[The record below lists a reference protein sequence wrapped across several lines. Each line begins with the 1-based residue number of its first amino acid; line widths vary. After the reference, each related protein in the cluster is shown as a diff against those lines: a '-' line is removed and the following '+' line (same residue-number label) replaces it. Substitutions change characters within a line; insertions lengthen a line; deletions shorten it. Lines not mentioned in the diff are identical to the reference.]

1 MVHPSPSP
9 QPRRRALLAG
19 LGLAALGGG
28 VARADVVPGAPGV
41 SVPGVAGGALGDV
54 APTGALNGVAPGGAL
69 NGMAPGGAPN
79 GVAPAGAVDGV
90 APQILDM
97 RDYAAPPPLQDR
109 QRWIWIQNEA
119 REEVAIAYRTGQD
132 YDIRALARLQHL
144 FRDLRANTAGPIP
157 PLLVDMLSL
166 IQERF
171 DYRRPIRL
179 ISGYRTPATNA
190 SLPFAAPNSLHMRG
204 MAADIVVPG
213 LAQADV
219 CSLALMFSQHLGFM
233 GVGWYGSF
241 THVDIGPKASWVR
254 ML

>member
-1 MVHPSPSP
+1 MVNASST
-9 QPRRRALLAG
+9 PRLTRRTVLGG
-19 LGLAALGGG
+19 LGGAAL
-28 VARADVVPGAPGV
+28 
-41 SVPGVAGGALGDV
+41 AGGA
-54 APTGALNGVAPGGAL
+54 ARAQP
-69 NGMAPGGAPN
+69 
-79 GVAPAGAVDGV
+79 
-90 APQILDM
+90 
-97 RDYAAPPPLQDR
+97 APPAREEWTGPQVLDLRDLPPSPPPER

-119 REEVAIAYRTGQD
+119 REEVALAYRSGQD

-171 DYRRPIRL
+171 SYTRPIRL

-219 CSLALMFSQHLGFM
+219 CSLAMMYSQQLGFM

-241 THVDIGPKASWVR
+241 THVDIGPKASWTR

>member
-1 MVHPSPSP
+1 MVVSSSVARL
-9 QPRRRALLAG
+9 RRRALLAG
-19 LGLAALGGG
+19 LGAAVMAEGT
-28 VARADVVPGAPGV
+28 ARAQG
-41 SVPGVAGGALGDV
+41 
-54 APTGALNGVAPGGAL
+54 T
-69 NGMAPGGAPN
+69 PN
-79 GVAPAGAVDGV
+79 APAEGV

-97 RDYAAPPPLQDR
+97 RSFVPQPAPAPDR
-109 QRWIWIQNEA
+109 QRWIWVQNEA
-119 REEVAIAYRTGQD
+119 REEVAVAYRTGQD

-171 DYRRPIRL
+171 SYTRPLRL

-204 MAADIVVPG
+204 MAADIIMPGVPNADICT
-213 LAQADV
+213 LA
-219 CSLALMFSQHLGFM
+219 MMYSQHLGFM

-241 THVDIGPKASWVR
+241 THVDIGPKASWTR

>member
-1 MVHPSPSP
+1 MRETSRLAL
-9 QPRRRALLAG
+9 PRRAALIAG
-19 LGLAALGGG
+19 LGTVVATA
-28 VARADVVPGAPGV
+28 ARADP
-41 SVPGVAGGALGDV
+41 
-54 APTGALNGVAPGGAL
+54 
-69 NGMAPGGAPN
+69 
-79 GVAPAGAVDGV
+79 APAVPADTV

-97 RDYAAPPPLQDR
+97 RSFVPAPAPTPDR

-119 REEVAIAYRTGQD
+119 REEVALAYRVGQD

-144 FRDLRANTAGPIP
+144 FRDLRANVAGPIP

-171 DYRRPIRL
+171 SYTRPIRL

-213 LAQADV
+213 LPQADV
-219 CSLALMFSQHLGFM
+219 CSLAMMYSHHLGFM

-241 THVDIGPKASWVR
+241 THVDIGPKASWSR

>member
-1 MVHPSPSP
+1 MRVLADLP
-9 QPRRRALLAG
+9 QTRRRALLAG
-19 LGLAALGGG
+19 LGLAATAGA
-28 VARADVVPGAPGV
+28 ARADLVPGAPGV
-41 SVPGVAGGALGDV
+41 SLPPAPG
-54 APTGALNGVAPGGAL
+54 GVAPPRA
-69 NGMAPGGAPN
+69 AEE
-79 GVAPAGAVDGV
+79 V

-97 RDYAAPPPLQDR
+97 RDYAAPPALQER

-119 REEVAIAYRTGQD
+119 REEVAVAYRSGQD

-144 FRDLRANTAGPIP
+144 FRDLRANAAGPIP

-171 DYRRPIRL
+171 GYRRPIRL

-190 SLPFAAPNSLHMRG
+190 SLPFAAVNSLHMRG

-213 LAQADV
+213 LPQAEI
-219 CSLALMFSQHLGFM
+219 CSLALMYSQHLGFM

-241 THVDIGPKASWVR
+241 THVDIGPRASWVR

>member
-1 MVHPSPSP
+1 MF
-9 QPRRRALLAG
+9 
-19 LGLAALGGG
+19 AALGL
-28 VARADVVPGAPGV
+28 GA
-41 SVPGVAGGALGDV
+41 VAGRAAQAQGHPPQQGEW
-54 APTGALNGVAPGGAL
+54 
-69 NGMAPGGAPN
+69 
-79 GVAPAGAVDGV
+79 DG
-90 APQILDM
+90 PQILDL
-97 RDYAAPPPLQDR
+97 RNLPPAPPPDR

-119 REEVAIAYRTGQD
+119 REEVALAYRSGQD

-171 DYRRPIRL
+171 SYARPIRL

-219 CSLALMFSQHLGFM
+219 CSLAMMYSQHLGFM

-241 THVDIGPKASWVR
+241 THVDIGPKASWTR

>member
-1 MVHPSPSP
+1 MIEPSCPTRL
-9 QPRRRALLAG
+9 RRRAVLAG
-19 LGLAALGGG
+19 AGALGGG
-28 VARADVVPGAPGV
+28 A
-41 SVPGVAGGALGDV
+41 ALAQG
-54 APTGALNGVAPGGAL
+54 T
-69 NGMAPGGAPN
+69 
-79 GVAPAGAVDGV
+79 PAEGV

-97 RDYAAPPPLQDR
+97 RSFVAPVPAPAQDR
-109 QRWIWIQNEA
+109 QRWIWIQNGA
-119 REEVAIAYRTGQD
+119 REEVALAYRTGQD

-171 DYRRPIRL
+171 AYTRPIRL

-213 LAQADV
+213 IPNADV
-219 CSLALMFSQHLGFM
+219 CSLAMMFSQHLGFM
-233 GVGWYGSF
+233 GIGWYGSF
-241 THVDIGPKASWVR
+241 THVDIGPKASWTR

>member
-1 MVHPSPSP
+1 MFDPSSIPRL
-9 QPRRRALLAG
+9 RRRCLLAG
-19 LGLAALGGG
+19 LGVVALAGKA
-28 VARADVVPGAPGV
+28 AQAQVPLQAQ
-41 SVPGVAGGALGDV
+41 VPTP
-54 APTGALNGVAPGGAL
+54 PTPPVQGEWEG
-69 NGMAPGGAPN
+69 
-79 GVAPAGAVDGV
+79 
-90 APQILDM
+90 PQVLDL
-97 RDYAAPPPLQDR
+97 RNLPPSPPPDR

-119 REEVAIAYRTGQD
+119 REEVALAYRSGQD

-171 DYRRPIRL
+171 SYTRPIRL

-219 CSLALMFSQHLGFM
+219 CSLAMMYSQHLGFM

-241 THVDIGPKASWVR
+241 THVDIGPKASWTR

>member
-1 MVHPSPSP
+1 MLDPSSIPRL
-9 QPRRRALLAG
+9 RRRCLLAG
-19 LGLAALGGG
+19 LGTAGL
-28 VARADVVPGAPGV
+28 
-41 SVPGVAGGALGDV
+41 AGGAAQAQVPLRAQV
-54 APTGALNGVAPGGAL
+54 PAPPTP
-69 NGMAPGGAPN
+69 PPQEEW
-79 GVAPAGAVDGV
+79 DG
-90 APQILDM
+90 PQVLDL
-97 RDYAAPPPLQDR
+97 RNLPPAPPPDR

-119 REEVAIAYRTGQD
+119 REEVALAYRSGQD

-144 FRDLRANTAGPIP
+144 FRDLRENMAGPIP

-171 DYRRPIRL
+171 SYTRPIRL

-213 LAQADV
+213 LPQADI
-219 CSLALMFSQHLGFM
+219 CGLAMMYSQHLGFM

-241 THVDIGPKASWVR
+241 THVDIGPKASWTR